1 MKTKL
6 LIETL
11 SALQK
16 GQYEINKSV
25 LEATGASEEQMAS
38 YTRMYE
44 AMAKIQGHTNN
55 LVLLLDVLGE
65 KAGDNDNE

>member
-1 MKTKL
+1 MIDIGEHLFLFGNVVNAK
-6 LIETL
+6 
-11 SALQK
+11 
-16 GQYEINKSV
+16 NKSV